1 MKNMVLNRTELEEGR
16 SKTIRGWQTI
26 RSALQNLK
34 IVRKSYSAGEG
45 KKHVINFEKV
55 KEKAEQFGITEE
67 KEEREKYRILE
78 ESDNLN
84 TAVLKFFS
92 SKGKFTKEEWIN
104 AFVERGKT
112 KQFALQLLENNILLE
127 YIYEEPE
134 GYYNVNREKI

>member
-1 MKNMVLNRTELEEGR
+1 M
-16 SKTIRGWQTI
+16 
-26 RSALQNLK
+26 
-34 IVRKSYSAGEG
+34 
-45 KKHVINFEKV
+45 INFEKV